1 MYAKYTAVGLSGLF
15 RALHQFIAF
24 LQRAIWRIALSDS
37 THRILTY
44 SKYATTPAGFSS
56 SSYISISRFY
66 NAQNVGF
73 FFPRSSSKYCVF
85 ITRKTMRERL
95 GYRVF
100 RNVWSIRSVLIQAL
114 TCCVTEREAQGAEK
128 GSAEH
133 QTKVRSCGCALFFC
147 TNATSGIMRRRR
159 LMCESRVCP
168 CPQGSAEWQKGE
180 TREEGGHALELR
192 SFT

>member
-1 MYAKYTAVGLSGLF
+1 MHLN
-15 RALHQFIAF
+15 IAF
-24 LQRAIWRIALSDS
+24 L
-37 THRILTY
+37 
-44 SKYATTPAGFSS
+44 P
-56 SSYISISRFY
+56 

-73 FFPRSSSKYCVF
+73 SRSSS
-85 ITRKTMRERL
+85 I
-95 GYRVF
+95 YRVF

-147 TNATSGIMRRRR
+147 TDATSDIMRGRY
-159 LMCESRVCP
+159 LMCESRVLP

-180 TREEGGHALELR
+180 TREEGGHALRGVRTQQVKKSTPNGVLFFLFKTQLMPKLSRCKCRLCQLPLQCRLR
-192 SFT
+192 GLHSL